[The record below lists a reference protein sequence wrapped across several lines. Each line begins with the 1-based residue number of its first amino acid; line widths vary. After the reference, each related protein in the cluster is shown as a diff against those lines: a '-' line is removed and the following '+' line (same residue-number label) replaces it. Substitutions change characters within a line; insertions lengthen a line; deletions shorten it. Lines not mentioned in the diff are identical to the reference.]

1 MRFSMFHSITE
12 AIADIR
18 AGKMVVVCD
27 DEDRENEG
35 DLVMAASKITPEA
48 INFMAIHGR
57 GLICVPVSS
66 EIADRLALHPVVAEV
81 GTLRNHG
88 KTRCNFTVSVD
99 AAHGVTT
106 GISARDRA
114 KTVSTIVDPASKPS
128 DLSRPGHVFP
138 LVSVKGGVLV
148 RAGHTEAACDLSA
161 LAGCVRAGVICEVI
175 KDDGEMARVPDL
187 KKFVKK
193 HDLKIVTIKDLIGYR
208 LQREKLVA
216 SEASSSLPTAHGD
229 FRIVVYKNDLNVLEH
244 TALVKGDLDGAR
256 DVLVRVHSECLTG
269 ETFGSLRCDCKAQLD
284 TALSMIEREGRGVL
298 LYMRQEGRGIGLMN
312 KIKAYAL
319 QDEGADTVTANEKLG
334 FHMDL
339 REYGIGAQILRDLGL
354 TTIRLLTNN
363 PRKIAGIEGYGL
375 KIVER
380 VPIEIEPTARN
391 RRYLKTKR
399 DKMGHL
405 LSFIERNVE
414 NKT

>member
-1 MRFSMFHSITE
+1 MFHSIEE
-12 AIADIR
+12 AICDIR
-18 AGKMVVVCD
+18 AGKMVLVCD

-35 DLVMAASKITPEA
+35 DLVMAAAKVTPEA
-48 INFMAIHGR
+48 INFMAMHGR
-57 GLICVPVSS
+57 GLVCVPVSY
-66 EIADRLALHPVVAEV
+66 EIADRLALHPVIAET
-81 GTLRNHG
+81 GALRGLG

-99 AAHGVTT
+99 AASGTTT
-106 GISARDRA
+106 GISAKDRA
-114 KTVSTIVDPASKPS
+114 KTVQAIVDPLSKPS
-128 DLSRPGHVFP
+128 WLSRPGHVFP
-138 LVSVKGGVLV
+138 LVSIKCGVLV
-148 RAGHTEAACDLSA
+148 RAGHTEAACDLA
-161 LAGCVRAGVICEVI
+161 ELAGYARAGVICEVI

-187 KKFVKK
+187 QKFAKR
-193 HDLKIVTIKDLIGYR
+193 HDLKIVTIKDLIQYR
-208 LQREKLVA
+208 LQSEILVA
-216 SEASSSLPTAHGD
+216 RASSSSLPTFHGD
-229 FRIVVYKNDLNVLEH
+229 FRIVVYKNDLNDLEH
-244 TALVKGDLDGAR
+244 VALVKGDIEGEK

-284 TALSMIEREGRGVL
+284 ASLDMIESEGRGVL

-319 QDEGADTVTANEKLG
+319 QDEGADTVEANEKLG

-363 PRKIAGIEGYGL
+363 PRKVAGIEGYGL
-375 KIVER
+375 KIIER

-391 RRYLKTKR
+391 HGYLKTKR

-405 LSFIERNVE
+405 LR
-414 NKT
+414 KL